1 MFAMKFIKQM
11 SELGEKGDREGDLLM
26 GDSIVNYKTIQS
38 FGHEE
43 LIFKMYE
50 SILAPNLKL

>member
-1 MFAMKFIKQM
+1 MA
-11 SELGEKGDREGDLLM
+11 ELGEKGDRDGDLLC

-43 LIFKMYE
+43 LIFEMYNR
-50 SILAPNLKL
+50 ILEPNLRLQKRF

>member
-1 MFAMKFIKQM
+1 MKFIKQM